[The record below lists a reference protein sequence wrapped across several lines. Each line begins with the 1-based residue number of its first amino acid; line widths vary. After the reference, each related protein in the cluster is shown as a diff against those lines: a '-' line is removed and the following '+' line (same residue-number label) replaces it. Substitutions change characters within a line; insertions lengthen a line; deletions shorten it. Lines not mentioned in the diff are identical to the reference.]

1 MAGDEQ
7 PNAPQGLTL
16 PNSVSGRPVQAAWST
31 PLQPGDI
38 PDDKASS
45 KTRPT
50 IADAVA
56 SIKTEDFANIAST
69 PCSRN
74 GFMTGI
80 VTGAAAG
87 GLKLVVR
94 GERTDHQQRH
104 PLEEVANETLL

>member
-1 MAGDEQ
+1 MAGDDQ

-16 PNSVSGRPVQAAWST
+16 PNSVSGKPVQAAWST
-31 PLQPGDI
+31 PLQPADN
-38 PDDKASS
+38 PNDEASS
-45 KTRPT
+45 KQRPT
-50 IADAVA
+50 ISNAVA
-56 SIKTEDFANIAST
+56 SIKTEDFANVAST

-94 GERTDHQQRH
+94 GKEITKTATTSC
-104 PLEEVANETLL
+104 LEHG